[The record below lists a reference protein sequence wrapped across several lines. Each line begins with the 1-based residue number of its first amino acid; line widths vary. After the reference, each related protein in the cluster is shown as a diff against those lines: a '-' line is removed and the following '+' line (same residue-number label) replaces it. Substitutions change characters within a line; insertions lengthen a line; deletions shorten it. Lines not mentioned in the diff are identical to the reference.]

1 MPSPL
6 PSPQVQLPCALV
18 ANVAVHHP
26 VATQVVREGRSYRQ
40 LTWWLIA
47 ATALIVSAVSLVGLW
62 STSAPSTANVVVLAK
77 APAKVAA
84 HRAIAIPALSRSRPV
99 QLTIPAIQVTTSVG
113 TLGLQADHQ
122 VMVPTNTTT
131 VGWYVDGAAPGQ
143 VGSAVILGH
152 VDSYLG
158 PGVFFNLK
166 NLKAGDRI
174 NVVLADGAVT
184 RFAVTSVVEY
194 SKTAFP
200 DQLVYGSHGTKSLQL
215 VTCGG
220 TFDHATGHYES
231 NIVVYS
237 HLVSTSSR
245 KS

>member
-1 MPSPL
+1 M
-6 PSPQVQLPCALV
+6 
-18 ANVAVHHP
+18 AVLHP
-26 VATQVVREGRSYRQ
+26 VATHVVRERHSYRQ

-62 STSAPSTANVVVLAK
+62 PTSAPSTPNVVVLATT
-77 APAKVAA
+77 PAKVTA
-84 HRAIAIPALSRSRPV
+84 HRASTIPALTRSRPV
-99 QLTIPAIQVTTSVG
+99 ELTIPAIQVATSVG

-122 VMVPTNTTT
+122 VMVPTSTTT
-131 VGWYVDGAAPGQ
+131 VGWYIDGAAPGQ

-158 PGVFFNLK
+158 PGVFFQLK
-166 NLKAGDRI
+166 SLKAGDRI

-184 RFAVTSVVEY
+184 RFAVTRVVEY
-194 SKTAFP
+194 SKTSFP
-200 DQLVYGSHGTKSLQL
+200 DQLVYGSNGTQSLQL

-237 HLVSTSSR
+237 HLVSTSSV

>member
-1 MPSPL
+1 
-6 PSPQVQLPCALV
+6 
-18 ANVAVHHP
+18 
-26 VATQVVREGRSYRQ
+26 
-40 LTWWLIA
+40 
-47 ATALIVSAVSLVGLW
+47 
-62 STSAPSTANVVVLAK
+62 VLATT
-77 APAKVAA
+77 PAKVTAL
-84 HRAIAIPALSRSRPV
+84 RATTIPALSRSRPV
-99 QLTIPAIQVTTSVG
+99 RLTIPAIQVATSV
-113 TLGLQADHQ
+113 TKLGLQANHQ

-131 VGWYVDGAAPGQ
+131 VGWYIDGAAPGQ

-158 PGVFFNLK
+158 PGVFFDLK

-184 RFAVTSVVEY
+184 SFAVTRVVEY
-194 SKTAFP
+194 SKTSFP
-200 DQLVYGSHGTKSLQL
+200 DKLVYGSNGTQSLQL

-237 HLVSTSSR
+237 HLVSTSSV

>member
-1 MPSPL
+1 M
-6 PSPQVQLPCALV
+6 
-18 ANVAVHHP
+18 AVSHP
-26 VATQVVREGRSYRQ
+26 VATRVVRERHSFLQ

-47 ATALIVSAVSLVGLW
+47 TTALIVSAVSLVGLW
-62 STSAPSTANVVVLAK
+62 LTSTPTTPNVVVLAES
-77 APAKVAA
+77 PAKLTA
-84 HRAIAIPALSRSRPV
+84 HRTTTIPALHRSRPV
-99 QLTIPAIQVTTSVG
+99 SLTIPVIQVATSVG
-113 TLGLQADHQ
+113 TLGLQANHQ

-131 VGWYVDGAAPGQ
+131 VGWYMNGAAPGQ
-143 VGSAVILGH
+143 MGSAVILGH

-166 NLKAGDRI
+166 NLEAGDRI

-184 RFAVTSVVEY
+184 RFAVNRVVEY
-194 SKTAFP
+194 SKTTFP
-200 DQLVYGSHGTKSLQL
+200 DRLVYGSRGTQSLQL

-231 NIVVYS
+231 NIVVFS
-237 HLVSTSSR
+237 QLVSTSPV

>member
-1 MPSPL
+1 VP
-6 PSPQVQLPCALV
+6 
-18 ANVAVHHP
+18 HP
-26 VATQVVREGRSYRQ
+26 VTTQVVRDKRSFRQ

-47 ATALIVSAVSLVGLW
+47 ATALIVSAVSLVGLLPA
-62 STSAPSTANVVVLAK
+62 SAPSAPNVVVLAK
-77 APAKVAA
+77 APAKLVAP
-84 HRAIAIPALSRSRPV
+84 RVTIVPALSRSRPV
-99 QLTIPAIQVTTSVG
+99 QLTIPAIQVSTSVG

-131 VGWYVDGAAPGQ
+131 VGWYDNGAAPGQ
-143 VGSAVILGH
+143 IGSAVILGH

-158 PGVFFNLK
+158 PGVFFELK
-166 NLKAGDRI
+166 ALKAGDRI

-184 RFAVTSVVEY
+184 IFAVTQVVEY

-200 DQLVYGSHGTKSLQL
+200 DQLVYGSHGTQSLQL

-231 NIVVYS
+231 NVVVYS
-237 HLVSTSSR
+237 QLVSTSSV